1 MTLLFLPI
9 DIDIK
14 PIDFNRDNLKKMP
27 VHSYQPKWWD
37 SAIMDV
43 ENIELNSLMD
53 IFNQLPYDKITMA
66 MHKFQNE
73 PVGEHFDVYP
83 QMKISP
89 EEYKN
94 ITDNEPCGYRIVLK
108 GNNDR
113 LSLWDGESWV
123 TPILPSVPCCYLINA
138 THMKHK
144 VSDDPGR
151 EIIYIRGIINSDRH
165 KELLDRSLQK
175 YGDHAVY
182 LKD

>member
-1 MTLLFLPI
+1 MELLYLPI
-9 DIDIK
+9 DIDITSVEF
-14 PIDFNRDNLKKMP
+14 DREQLKKMP
-27 VHSYQPKWWD
+27 THSYQPKWWD
-37 SAIMDV
+37 SAIMD
-43 ENIELNSLMD
+43 NLSIEKNGLVDVL
-53 IFNQLPYDKITMA
+53 NQLPFDKITMA

-89 EEYKN
+89 EEFKN
-94 ITDNEPCGYRIVLK
+94 ISDNEPCGYRIVLK

-113 LSLWDGESWV
+113 LSVWDGESWV

-138 THMKHK
+138 TKMKHK

-151 EIIYIRGIINSDRH
+151 EIIYLRGIINSERH
-165 KELLDRSLQK
+165 KELVEKSLRK
-175 YGDHAVY
+175 YGDLAVY